1 MTPLP
6 RYEDRTEPLLPRAK
20 FFQRLLWSVLVGVVL
35 VALSLGGGMLG
46 YHFLESLPWL
56 DAFLNASM
64 ILSGMGPLANPQSAA
79 GKLFAG
85 FYALY
90 SGLFLILVAGLMFAP
105 IVHRFL
111 HRFHIDEADEKPD
124 EPAVKKTRRVKQIP
138 K

>member
-1 MTPLP
+1 MK
-6 RYEDRTEPLLPRAK
+6 PLLSRAK
-20 FFQRLLWSVLVGVVL
+20 FFRRLLWSVLVGAGL

-46 YHFLESLPWL
+46 YHFLEQLPWL

-64 ILSGMGPLANPQSAA
+64 ILSGMGPLANPQSVG

-111 HRFHIDEADEKPD
+111 HRFHIDDTDEKPD
-124 EPAVKKTRRVKQIP
+124 EPPAKQKRRVKRTP
-138 K
+138 A